1 MTAKYEDRNEVKK
14 ARLEDILRTVRSIDS
29 RVENILD
36 TMKDRNDV
44 ADCDPVWDRDHYFD
58 AYEY

>member
-44 ADCDPVWDRDHYFD
+44 ADYDPVWDRDNYFD